1 MEMLVFV
8 LKVAGVIVAVTF
20 YGAFVISIGV
30 EAGLKSFFDKESKK
44 GGKSKKRRQKQ

>member
-1 MEMLVFV
+1 METLVFV

-30 EAGLKSFFDKESKK
+30 EAGLKSFFDKESKRERK
-44 GGKSKKRRQKQ
+44 NAD